1 MLMVDQM
8 VPPVEVDLEKP
19 VRASRKRNRV
29 LRKRGRFAF
38 GFATGWLAL
47 CVFVSVFADLLPIK
61 HYAETPDSG
70 ISQYRRKPGF
80 RFDEPLGTD
89 AVGRSELSRV
99 IYGLRV
105 SLLLSLGAVALA
117 MVLGVAFGVT
127 AGYLRGWVGR
137 VFDLVT
143 DTLLAYPPLMFLL
156 ALTAALR
163 PGFRTLTI
171 ALMFLAFPTQAKVA
185 RANTLTYASRE
196 FVLAARAM
204 GAKSRR
210 IIVREIMPNVAL
222 PVMSISFL
230 AMAALIVAEGSL
242 SFLGVGIPK
251 PTPALGGMVADG
263 RPDLATSPHLVFV
276 PGFVLLLTVFSL
288 NTVGDR
294 ARARLGLR
302 EVSG

>member
-1 MLMVDQM
+1 MVDQM
-8 VPPVEVDLEKP
+8 VPPVEVDLDKP
-19 VRASRKRNRV
+19 TRAARRRLRKRRA
-29 LRKRGRFAF
+29 RGRFAF
-38 GFATGWLAL
+38 GFATSWLGL
-47 CVFVSVFADLLPIK
+47 CIFVSVFADLLPLK

-70 ISQYRRKPGF
+70 ITQFRRKPGF

-89 AVGRSELSRV
+89 SVGRSELSRV

-127 AGYLRGWVGR
+127 AGYLRGWFER
-137 VFDLVT
+137 IFDLVT

-185 RANTLTYASRE
+185 RANTLSFASRE
-196 FVLAARAM
+196 FILAARAM

-210 IIVREIMPNVAL
+210 IILREIMPNVAL
-222 PVMSISFL
+222 PVMSVSFL
-230 AMAALIVAEGSL
+230 AMAGLIVAEGSL
-242 SFLGVGIPK
+242 SFLGVGIPG

-263 RPDLATSPHLVFV
+263 RPNLATSPHLVFV
-276 PGFVLLLTVFSL
+276 PGVVLLLTVFSL

-294 ARARLGLR
+294 ARAVLGLR
-302 EVSG
+302 VLTT